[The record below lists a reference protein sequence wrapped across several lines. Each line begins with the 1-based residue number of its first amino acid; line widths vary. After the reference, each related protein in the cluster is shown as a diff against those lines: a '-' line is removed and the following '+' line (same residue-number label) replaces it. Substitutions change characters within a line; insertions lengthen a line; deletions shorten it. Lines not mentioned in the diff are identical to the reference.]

1 MSPGEHPQPTAPR
14 GDADVPPAGWAV
26 TLLSQLDGVSY
37 PARVHTWESSDEG
50 LVVNARVQVEP
61 VVAALLADHRLWVSL
76 PTDTGG
82 VKVFGGVARA
92 AGPAHLD
99 ISGVVPIVR
108 EQRRRSPRGRASA
121 PVTVLARSGP
131 ARELRTVDLSRG
143 GVRVSLRA
151 PGDLT
156 LGEQVTVEVR
166 LEGGVTVPAV
176 GEVIRVDHQ
185 AGHAV
190 VRFEDL
196 SLEHGNHIERFVL
209 LRLAPDRRGEAGGAD
224 AEVE

>member
-1 MSPGEHPQPTAPR
+1 MTPGELREPAAPR
-14 GDADVPPAGWAV
+14 GEDDVPTGWAV
-26 TLLSQLDGVSY
+26 TLLSQLDGISY
-37 PARVHTWESSDEG
+37 PARVQTWESRDQG

-61 VVAALLADHRLWVSL
+61 VVAVLLADHRVWVSL

-82 VKVFGGVARA
+82 VEVFGGVARA
-92 AGPAHLD
+92 AGPSHLD
-99 ISGVVPIVR
+99 ISGVVPVVR
-108 EQRRRSPRGRASA
+108 EQRRRSPRGRTAA

-131 ARELRTVDLSRG
+131 ARALRTVDLSRG
-143 GVRVSLRA
+143 GVRVSLRD

-156 LGEQVTVEVR
+156 VGEQVTVEVR
-166 LEGGVTVPAV
+166 LEDGVTVPAV
-176 GEVIRVDHQ
+176 GEVIRVDHR

-209 LRLAPDRRGEAGGAD
+209 LRLARDRRREGGGAD
-224 AEVE
+224 AGVD